1 MDRRHQ
7 RQPVSVT
14 RLLRRRKLCS
24 NLDAQCCSDSDVSH
38 TSAPVIYRLGYND
51 VTDTNSRHY
60 REIRAASS
68 CNDLMT
74 VSLQR
79 LREPVVTSRSLTDL
93 PSIQRRKQI
102 RTVQHVIDAS
112 SSRHDT
118 ENILPMTH
126 QASFSAQKRH
136 SSYEDLI
143 SDIHKSLEN
152 PGRRKPQTLPRGSV
166 EYETLKGEYYP
177 LTMTSPKPSR
187 RRRQPL
193 VLMTQSR
200 LRYFVVAALNRAK
213 KNNVDVSDIKAA
225 WKL

>member
-1 MDRRHQ
+1 MERQHQ

-24 NLDAQCCSDSDVSH
+24 NLNAKCCSDSDVSH
-38 TSAPVIYRLGYND
+38 TRAPVIYRLDYND
-51 VTDTNSRHY
+51 VTGDVQSRNY

-68 CNDLMT
+68 CNDLMA
-74 VSLQR
+74 VSLKR
-79 LREPVVTSRSLTDL
+79 LREPVTSRSLTDL

-112 SSRHDT
+112 SLRHDT
-118 ENILPMTH
+118 ENVLPIAH
-126 QASFSAQKRH
+126 QTSFSAQKRH

-143 SDIHKSLEN
+143 LDIHKSLEHT
-152 PGRRKPQTLPRGSV
+152 GRRKPQTLPRGSV

-177 LTMTSPKPSR
+177 LTITSPKPSR

-193 VLMTQSR
+193 VLMTPSR

-213 KNNVDVSDIKAA
+213 KNDVDVSDIKEA